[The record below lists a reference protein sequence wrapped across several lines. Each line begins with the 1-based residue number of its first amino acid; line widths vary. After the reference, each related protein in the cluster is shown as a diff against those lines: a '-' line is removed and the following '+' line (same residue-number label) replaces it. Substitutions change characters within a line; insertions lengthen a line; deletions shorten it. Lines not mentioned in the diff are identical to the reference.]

1 MKILHTADWHVGRT
15 VRGRSRADEHR
26 AVLDELVALASAEAV
41 DLIVVAGDQFDVQT
55 PSAESEQ
62 IVWRAFGQLAAIA
75 PVVTIAGN
83 HDNPRRLEALR
94 GLLAANAIY
103 ALGRVRPGDDGG
115 VVSIE
120 TASGEIAHVACLPF
134 LHHRNA
140 VSADAIIDAQS
151 TDLTMHQAYSTL
163 YHRYAQFLLDE
174 IKSAEQSEG
183 RVGHRILIGH
193 VSTFGATVGGGER
206 DIHLLDRY
214 AVDPKDFSIDW
225 DWVALGHIHAPQQVG
240 SAPVVTYSGAPL
252 NLDFGE
258 THHQPQAAI
267 VTLTADTDPV
277 VRAVPLVGGKKM
289 LTLRGS
295 ASDLAQASPPDGAWL
310 RVTVVGPT
318 LADTVPQLREHFGQA
333 LVDIRVE
340 HSHHEDDEVEVD
352 ERLNQSAAAL
362 FAQYCAEKGEAD
374 ERVQRAF
381 EDLLDQ
387 IHQPESVDGDD
398 QTSPD
403 GQLARDGQLAP
414 EGQTTPDDQLSPADG
429 PTLGSPEGAG
439 ATGPVPVADKAPT
452 DTPAP
457 GVLF

>member
-26 AVLDELVALASAEAV
+26 AVLDELIALARSEAV
-41 DLIVVAGDQFDVQT
+41 DLILVAGDQFDVQT

-103 ALGRVRPGDDGG
+103 AVGKVRPSDDGG
-115 VVSIE
+115 VVKVE
-120 TASGEIAHVACLPF
+120 TASGEVAHVACLPF

-140 VSADAIIDAQS
+140 VSADAIIDAQT
-151 TDLTMHQAYSTL
+151 TDLTMHQAYSSL
-163 YHRYAQFLLDE
+163 YHRYGDFLLDE
-174 IKSAEQSEG
+174 VKAAEDTVG
-183 RVGHRILIGH
+183 KVGHRILMGH

-206 DIHLLDRY
+206 DIHILDRY

-240 SAPVVTYSGAPL
+240 NAPVTSYSGAPL

-258 THHQPQAAI
+258 TRHQPQAAI
-267 VTLTADTDPV
+267 VTLTEGEEPEI
-277 VRAVPLVGGKKM
+277 RAVPLVAGKKM

-295 ASDLAQASPPDGAWL
+295 AAELMGASVPDQAWL
-310 RVTVVGPT
+310 RVTVTGQT
-318 LADTVPQLREHFGQA
+318 LADTVPQLREHFGEA

-340 HSHHEDDEVEVD
+340 SSREEEEEIGVD

-374 ERVQRAF
+374 ERVQQAF

-387 IHQPESVDGDD
+387 IHQPEAVGDEAA
-398 QTSPD
+398 
-403 GQLARDGQLAP
+403 LAED
-414 EGQTTPDDQLSPADG
+414 ADADW
-429 PTLGSPEGAG
+429 GSSESGS
-439 ATGPVPVADKAPT
+439 T
-452 DTPAP
+452 DSGSGSGEDAAE

>member
-26 AVLDELVALASAEAV
+26 AVLDELIALARSEAV
-41 DLIVVAGDQFDVQT
+41 DLILVAGDQFDVQT

-62 IVWRAFGQLAAIA
+62 IVWRAFGELAAIA

-94 GLLAANAIY
+94 SLLAANAIY
-103 ALGRVRPGDDGG
+103 AVGKVRPGADGG
-115 VVSIE
+115 VVKVE
-120 TASGEIAHVACLPF
+120 TSDGEVAHVACLPF

-140 VSADAIIDAQS
+140 VSADAIIDAQT
-151 TDLTMHQAYSTL
+151 TDLTMHQAYSSL
-163 YHRYAQFLLDE
+163 YHRYGDFLLE
-174 IKSAEQSEG
+174 EVKAAEDAAG
-183 RVGHRILIGH
+183 GTPGHRILMGH

-206 DIHLLDRY
+206 DIHILDRY

-240 SAPVVTYSGAPL
+240 NAPMTSYSGAPL

-258 THHQPQAAI
+258 TRHQPQAAI
-267 VTLTADTDPV
+267 VTLTAGEEPEI
-277 VRAVPLVGGKKM
+277 RPVPLVAGKKM
-289 LTLRGS
+289 MTLRGD
-295 ASDLAQASPPDGAWL
+295 AAELMGTTVPEQAWL
-310 RVTVVGPT
+310 RVTVTGQT
-318 LADTVPQLREHFGQA
+318 LADTVPQLREHFGEA

-340 HSHHEDDEVEVD
+340 SSRDDEEDIGVD

-374 ERVQRAF
+374 ERVQQAF

-387 IHQPESVDGDD
+387 IHQPEAVGEDDSTDMAVASGADGERTASD
-398 QTSPD
+398 
-403 GQLARDGQLAP
+403 AAI
-414 EGQTTPDDQLSPADG
+414 PDD
-429 PTLGSPEGAG
+429 TAG
-439 ATGPVPVADKAPT
+439 AE
-452 DTPAP
+452 